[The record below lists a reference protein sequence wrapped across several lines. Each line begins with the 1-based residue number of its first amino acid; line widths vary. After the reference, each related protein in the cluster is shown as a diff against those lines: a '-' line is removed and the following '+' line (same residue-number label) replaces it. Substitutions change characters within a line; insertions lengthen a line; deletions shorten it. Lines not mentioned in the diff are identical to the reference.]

1 MAMKD
6 KPKDL
11 DKFLRSG
18 AATEQPTRPPRQ
30 QRGETRRQ
38 KVVEL
43 PEKMLYDLKRR
54 SVEESE
60 KAGRRVTETE
70 MIEEAIKR
78 YLYG

>member
-1 MAMKD
+1 MKD

-11 DKFLRSG
+11 DEFLLNG
-18 AATEQPTRPPRQ
+18 AATEQPRRPSRR
-30 QRGETRRQ
+30 QRGKTRRQ